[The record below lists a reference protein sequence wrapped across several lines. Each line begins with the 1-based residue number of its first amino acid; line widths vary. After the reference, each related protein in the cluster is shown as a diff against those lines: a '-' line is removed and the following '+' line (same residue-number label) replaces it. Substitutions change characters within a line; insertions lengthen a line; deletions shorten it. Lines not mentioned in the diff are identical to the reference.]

1 MLFNKLKT
9 LNNLTH
15 QEQAVVQYIVDHPSD
30 LLKMNI
36 NDLAI
41 LSYSSTSTIVRLCK
55 KLGFKG
61 YTDFKITYVSEF
73 SLFLEQQEH
82 LKDIPFT
89 PKSSLDDV
97 VSRLPM
103 IYQKAIDQTR
113 SMFDYDVLMRC
124 IKLIQNSKHIGIYG
138 TGLNFD
144 LAKMYQYKFEEVGVA
159 SIAYDS
165 AHWQHLSRLKLHDIP
180 SFAILISLT
189 GTNPIILDIAKRM
202 NSLSIPTL
210 CISGRDND
218 KLSSLCTENIRII
231 DVANTLEL
239 YNLTSAIAAQYIL
252 DIFVAMSVIKN
263 YEEILSIT
271 KETTINLNQLFI
283 TK

>member
-1 MLFNKLKT
+1 MLYNKLK
-9 LNNLTH
+9 NLKHITH
-15 QEQAVVQYIVDHPSD
+15 QEEAVVQYILDHPSD
-30 LLKMNI
+30 LLRMSI

-55 KLGFKG
+55 KLGYKGFTEFKL
-61 YTDFKITYVSEF
+61 TYVSEF

-89 PKSSLDDV
+89 PKSSLNDV

-103 IYQKAIDQTR
+103 IYQKAIDETR
-113 SMFDYDVLMRC
+113 TMLDYDVLLRC
-124 IKLIQNSKHIGIYG
+124 IKHIQNSKHIGIYG

-144 LAKMYQYKFEEVGVA
+144 LAKMYQYKFEEVGIPA
-159 SIAYDS
+159 IAYDS
-165 AHWQHLSRLKLHDIP
+165 THWQHLSRLKLHDIP

-189 GTNPIILDIAKRM
+189 GTNPIIIDTAKRM
-202 NSLSIPTL
+202 HSLGIPTL
-210 CISGRDND
+210 SISGRDND
-218 KLSSLCTENIRII
+218 KLSTLCTENIRII

-263 YEEILSIT
+263 YEEILKISS
-271 KETTINLNQLFI
+271 ETTLNLNQLFNR
-283 TK
+283 

>member
-1 MLFNKLKT
+1 MLYNKLKA
-9 LNNLTH
+9 LHNITH
-15 QEQAVVQYIVDHPSD
+15 QEEAVVKYIVDHPGD

-36 NDLAI
+36 NDLAV

-55 KLGFKG
+55 KLGYKGFTEFKL
-61 YTDFKITYVSEF
+61 TYVSEF

-82 LKDIPFT
+82 LMDIPFT

-113 SMFDYDVLMRC
+113 TMFDYDVLCRC

-138 TGLNFD
+138 TGQNFD
-144 LAKMYQYKFEEVGVA
+144 IAKMYQYKFEEVGVA
-159 SIAYDS
+159 AIAYDS

-189 GTNPIILDIAKRM
+189 GSNPIILDIAKRM
-202 NSLSIPTL
+202 NTLNIPTL

-231 DVANTLEL
+231 DIANTLEL

-271 KETTINLNQLFI
+271 KETTKNLKQLI
-283 TK
+283 EH

>member
-1 MLFNKLKT
+1 MLYNKLK
-9 LNNLTH
+9 NLKHITH
-15 QEQAVVQYIVDHPSD
+15 QEEAVVQYILDHPSD
-30 LLKMNI
+30 ILRMSI

-55 KLGFKG
+55 KLGYKGFTEFKL
-61 YTDFKITYVSEF
+61 TYVSEF

-89 PKSSLDDV
+89 PKSSLNDV

-103 IYQKAIDQTR
+103 IYQKAIDETR
-113 SMFDYDVLMRC
+113 TMLDYDVLLRC
-124 IKLIQNSKHIGIYG
+124 IKHIQNSKHIGIYG

-144 LAKMYQYKFEEVGVA
+144 LAKMYQYKFEEVGIPA
-159 SIAYDS
+159 IAYDS
-165 AHWQHLSRLKLHDIP
+165 THWQHLSRLKLHDIP

-189 GTNPIILDIAKRM
+189 GTNPIIIDTAKRM
-202 NSLSIPTL
+202 HSLGIPTL
-210 CISGRDND
+210 SISGRDND
-218 KLSSLCTENIRII
+218 KLSTLCTENIRII

-263 YEEILSIT
+263 YEEILKISS
-271 KETTINLNQLFI
+271 ETTLNLNQLFNR
-283 TK
+283 

>member
-1 MLFNKLKT
+1 MLYNKLK
-9 LNNLTH
+9 NLKHITH
-15 QEQAVVQYIVDHPSD
+15 QEEAVVQYILDHPSD
-30 LLKMNI
+30 LLRMSI

-55 KLGFKG
+55 KLGYKGFTEFKL
-61 YTDFKITYVSEF
+61 TYVSEF

-89 PKSSLDDV
+89 PKSSLNDV

-103 IYQKAIDQTR
+103 IYQKAIDETR
-113 SMFDYDVLMRC
+113 TMLDYDVLLRC
-124 IKLIQNSKHIGIYG
+124 IKHIQNSKHIGIYG

-144 LAKMYQYKFEEVGVA
+144 LAKMYQYKFEEVGIPA
-159 SIAYDS
+159 IAYDS
-165 AHWQHLSRLKLHDIP
+165 THWQHLSRLKLHDIP

-189 GTNPIILDIAKRM
+189 GTNPIIIDTAKRM
-202 NSLSIPTL
+202 HSLGIPTL
-210 CISGRDND
+210 SISGRDND
-218 KLSSLCTENIRII
+218 KLSTLCTENIRII

-263 YEEILSIT
+263 YEEILEISS
-271 KETTINLNQLFI
+271 ETTLNLNQLFNR
-283 TK
+283 

>member
-1 MLFNKLKT
+1 MLYNKLK
-9 LNNLTH
+9 NLKHITH
-15 QEQAVVQYIVDHPSD
+15 QEEAVVQYILDHPSD
-30 LLKMNI
+30 ILRMSI

-55 KLGFKG
+55 KLGYKGFTEFKL
-61 YTDFKITYVSEF
+61 TYVSEF

-89 PKSSLDDV
+89 PKSSLNDV

-103 IYQKAIDQTR
+103 IYQKAIDETR
-113 SMFDYDVLMRC
+113 TMLDSDVLLRC
-124 IKLIQNSKHIGIYG
+124 IKHIQNSKHIGIYG

-144 LAKMYQYKFEEVGVA
+144 LAKMYQYKFEEVGIPA
-159 SIAYDS
+159 IAYDS
-165 AHWQHLSRLKLHDIP
+165 THWQHLSRLKLHDIP

-189 GTNPIILDIAKRM
+189 GTNPIIIDTAKRM
-202 NSLSIPTL
+202 HSLGIPTL
-210 CISGRDND
+210 SISGRDND
-218 KLSSLCTENIRII
+218 KLSTLCIENIRII

-263 YEEILSIT
+263 YEEILKISS
-271 KETTINLNQLFI
+271 ETTLNLNQLFNR
-283 TK
+283 

>member
-1 MLFNKLKT
+1 MLYNKLK
-9 LNNLTH
+9 NLKHITH
-15 QEQAVVQYIVDHPSD
+15 QEEAVVQYILDHPSD
-30 LLKMNI
+30 LLRMSI

-55 KLGFKG
+55 KLGYKGFTEFKL
-61 YTDFKITYVSEF
+61 TYVSEF

-89 PKSSLDDV
+89 PKSSLNDV

-103 IYQKAIDQTR
+103 IYQKAIDETR
-113 SMFDYDVLMRC
+113 TMLDYDVLLRC
-124 IKLIQNSKHIGIYG
+124 IKHIQNSKHIGIYG

-144 LAKMYQYKFEEVGVA
+144 LAKMYQYKFEEVGIPA
-159 SIAYDS
+159 IAYDS
-165 AHWQHLSRLKLHDIP
+165 THWQHLSRLKLHDIP

-189 GTNPIILDIAKRM
+189 GTNPIIIDTAKRM
-202 NSLSIPTL
+202 HSLGIPTL
-210 CISGRDND
+210 SISGRDND
-218 KLSSLCTENIRII
+218 KLSTLCTENIRII
-231 DVANTLEL
+231 DIANTLEL

-263 YEEILSIT
+263 YEEILKISS
-271 KETTINLNQLFI
+271 ETTLNLNQLFNR
-283 TK
+283 

>member
-1 MLFNKLKT
+1 MLYNKLK
-9 LNNLTH
+9 NLKHITH
-15 QEQAVVQYIVDHPSD
+15 QEEAVVQYILDHPSD
-30 LLKMNI
+30 LLRMSI

-55 KLGFKG
+55 KLGYKG
-61 YTDFKITYVSEF
+61 FTDFKLTYVSEF

-89 PKSSLDDV
+89 PKSSLNDV

-103 IYQKAIDQTR
+103 IYQRAIDETR
-113 SMFDYDVLMRC
+113 TMLDYEVLNRC
-124 IKLIQNSKHIGIYG
+124 IKHIQTSKHIGIYG

-144 LAKMYQYKFEEVGVA
+144 LAKMYQYKFEEVGIPA
-159 SIAYDS
+159 IAYDS
-165 AHWQHLSRLKLHDIP
+165 THWQHLSRLKLHDIP

-189 GTNPIILDIAKRM
+189 GSNPIIIDTAKRM
-202 NSLSIPTL
+202 NSLGIPTL
-210 CISGRDND
+210 SISGRNND
-218 KLSSLCTENIRII
+218 KLSSLCNENIRII
-231 DVANTLEL
+231 DIANTLEL

-263 YEEILSIT
+263 YEEILKIST
-271 KETTINLNQLFI
+271 ETSLNLTQLFNR
-283 TK
+283 

>member
-1 MLFNKLKT
+1 MLYNKLK
-9 LNNLTH
+9 NLKHITH
-15 QEQAVVQYIVDHPSD
+15 QEEAVVQYILDHPSD
-30 LLKMNI
+30 ILRMSI

-55 KLGFKG
+55 KLGYKGFTEFKL
-61 YTDFKITYVSEF
+61 TYVSEF

-89 PKSSLDDV
+89 PKSSLNDV

-103 IYQKAIDQTR
+103 IYQKAIDETR
-113 SMFDYDVLMRC
+113 TMLDYDVLLRC
-124 IKLIQNSKHIGIYG
+124 IKHIQNSKHIGIYG

-144 LAKMYQYKFEEVGVA
+144 LAKMYQYKFEEVGIPA
-159 SIAYDS
+159 IAYDS
-165 AHWQHLSRLKLHDIP
+165 THWQHLSRLKLHDIP

-189 GTNPIILDIAKRM
+189 GTNPIIIDTAKRM
-202 NSLSIPTL
+202 HSLGIPTL
-210 CISGRDND
+210 SISGRDND
-218 KLSSLCTENIRII
+218 KLSTLCTENIRII

-263 YEEILSIT
+263 YEEILKISS
-271 KETTINLNQLFI
+271 ETTLNLNQLLNR
-283 TK
+283 

>member
-1 MLFNKLKT
+1 MLYNKLKA
-9 LNNLTH
+9 LHNITH
-15 QEQAVVQYIVDHPSD
+15 QEEAVVKYIVDHPGD

-36 NDLAI
+36 NDLAV

-55 KLGFKG
+55 KLGYKGFSEFKL
-61 YTDFKITYVSEF
+61 TYVSEF

-82 LKDIPFT
+82 LMDIPFT
-89 PKSSLDDV
+89 PKSSLNDV

-113 SMFDYDVLMRC
+113 TMFDYDVLCRC
-124 IKLIQNSKHIGIYG
+124 IKLIQKSKHIGIYG

-144 LAKMYQYKFEEVGVA
+144 IAKMYQYKFEEVGVA
-159 SIAYDS
+159 AIAYDS

-189 GTNPIILDIAKRM
+189 GSNPIILDIAKRM
-202 NSLSIPTL
+202 SSLSIPTL

-218 KLSSLCTENIRII
+218 KLSSLCTESIRII
-231 DVANTLEL
+231 DIANTLEL

-271 KETTINLNQLFI
+271 KETTINLKQLI
-283 TK
+283 EP

>member
-1 MLFNKLKT
+1 MLYNKLK
-9 LNNLTH
+9 NLKNITH
-15 QEQAVVQYIVDHPSD
+15 QEEAVVQYILDHPSD
-30 LLKMNI
+30 LLRMSI

-55 KLGFKG
+55 KLGYKGFTEFKL
-61 YTDFKITYVSEF
+61 TYVSEF

-103 IYQKAIDQTR
+103 IYQKAIDETR
-113 SMFDYDVLMRC
+113 TMLDYNVLNRC
-124 IKLIQNSKHIGIYG
+124 IKHIQNSKHIGIYG

-144 LAKMYQYKFEEVGVA
+144 LAKMYQYKFEEVGIPA
-159 SIAYDS
+159 IAYDS
-165 AHWQHLSRLKLHDIP
+165 THWQHLSRLKLHDIP

-189 GTNPIILDIAKRM
+189 GTNPIIIDTAKRM

-218 KLSSLCTENIRII
+218 KLSTLCTENIRII
-231 DVANTLEL
+231 DIANTLEL

-263 YEEILSIT
+263 YEEILKIT
-271 KETTINLNQLFI
+271 SDTKLNLSQLFNR
-283 TK
+283 